1 MKRATRDEYVVRTF
15 HTIILS
21 RSIIYPNKREREREF
36 NGIVFGIFD
45 KLEEYEVPVIN
56 K

>member
-15 HTIILS
+15 HTIFIKIDHLS
-21 RSIIYPNKREREREF
+21 EREREREREF

>member
-1 MKRATRDEYVVRTF
+1 MLHATNMSCVLFTRF
-15 HTIILS
+15 LS
-21 RSIIYPNKREREREF
+21 RSIIYPNEREREREREF

-45 KLEEYEVPVIN
+45 KLEEYEVPVTN

>member
-15 HTIILS
+15 HTIFIKIDHLS
-21 RSIIYPNKREREREF
+21 ERERERESLMGLF
-36 NGIVFGIFD
+36 
-45 KLEEYEVPVIN
+45 LEFLISSKDMTVPVTN